1 MRRAGLVCVG
11 EVACGFAVTVPRPA
25 CVQACQRALDEQD
38 ARQRLQGLRDAV
50 SPAAPH
56 RRAERHNWPIGGT
69 LQITGQAQSAPGQ
82 AHLPANAPAR
92 QGTLALAATLPMRA
106 LGGLGLLGVVT
117 SSLLLA
123 ASAATAPS
131 LYVRVRDAPWP
142 GWLSGPYQGLG
153 LGIGKG
159 SFETLMLVMVGCYAL
174 ALIGAKALPI
184 GAVAGAILAA
194 HLLLVL
200 GPPLLS
206 QDVFGYIS
214 YARMGALHGLGPY
227 THVPVEAPADP
238 TFAYIGWPFQH
249 SPYGPLFTLAS
260 YAIVPLGFAV
270 DLWAFKL
277 LAVLCSLGATALV
290 AKAAAREGRSPQFA
304 AAFLGLNPVVLAFA
318 VGGAHNDMI
327 TLLLLAGAL
336 MLTAGRSP
344 RFGAAAWP
352 LAVAVGCKVSAGLLL
367 PFLVLAPR
375 RALQRL
381 GVLASATGGLLAVL
395 AIGAVGFGLSLA
407 GFVVPIA
414 EEQQQIA
421 IHSIP
426 AETARLFS
434 LGGTP
439 LWWRYLFLAGF
450 VCVLLICL
458 FRTAKGWDWR
468 LAAGWS
474 TLSLVLCTA
483 WLLPWYAVWALPLAA
498 VAPDRKLRSAVL
510 LFCAYAVAIR
520 LPVAEPLLRPG
531 V

>member
-1 MRRAGLVCVG
+1 M
-11 EVACGFAVTVPRPA
+11 
-25 CVQACQRALDEQD
+25 
-38 ARQRLQGLRDAV
+38 
-50 SPAAPH
+50 
-56 RRAERHNWPIGGT
+56 N
-69 LQITGQAQSAPGQ
+69 GQAQPAPAHAYVQ
-82 AHLPANAPAR
+82 AKAPAR
-92 QGTLALAATLPMRA
+92 EGTLALVGALPLRA
-106 LGGLGLLGVVT
+106 LGGLGLLGVVA
-117 SSLLLA
+117 SALLLA

-153 LGIGKG
+153 LGIGKA
-159 SFETLMLVMVGCYAL
+159 SFETLILVMVGCYVL
-174 ALIGAKALPI
+174 VLIGAKALPI
-184 GAVAGAILAA
+184 GAVAGAIVAA
-194 HLLLVL
+194 HLLLAL

-206 QDVFGYIS
+206 QDVFGYVS
-214 YARMGALHGLGPY
+214 YARMGALHGLAPY

-249 SPYGPLFTLAS
+249 TPYGPLFTLAS
-260 YAIVPLGFAV
+260 YAIVPLGFAA

-277 LAVLCSLGATALV
+277 LAVLCSLGAAALV
-290 AKAAAREGRSPQFA
+290 AKAAAREGHSPQLA
-304 AAFLGLNPVVLAFA
+304 AAFLGLNPVVLVFA
-318 VGGAHNDMI
+318 VGGAHNDMV
-327 TLLLLAGAL
+327 TLLLLAAAL
-336 MLTAGRSP
+336 LLTAGSSP
-344 RFGAAAWP
+344 RFASAAWP
-352 LAVAVGCKVSAGLLL
+352 LSVAVGCKVSAGLLL

-375 RALQRL
+375 KAIQRL
-381 GVLASATGGLLAVL
+381 RVLASAAGGLLAVV

-421 IHSIP
+421 VHSIP

-450 VCVLLICL
+450 TCVVLICL
-458 FRTAKGWDWR
+458 LRAARGWDWR

-474 TLSLVLCTA
+474 TLALVLCTA

>member
-1 MRRAGLVCVG
+1 MRRKEYRLAATSEASWPGCN
-11 EVACGFAVTVPRPA
+11 
-25 CVQACQRALDEQD
+25 RA
-38 ARQRLQGLRDAV
+38 
-50 SPAAPH
+50 AA
-56 RRAERHNWPIGGT
+56 ATATIGPIKST
-69 LQITGQAQSAPGQ
+69 LQITSPAHSVSGQTYVEAGTR
-82 AHLPANAPAR
+82 AR
-92 QGTLALAATLPMRA
+92 AGALALAGSTPLRA
-106 LGGLGLLGVVT
+106 LGALGLLGIVT
-117 SSLLLA
+117 SAFLLA
-123 ASAATAPS
+123 ARAATAPS
-131 LYVRVRDAPWP
+131 SYVRVRDAPWP

-159 SFETLMLVMVGCYAL
+159 SFQTLILVMLGCYAL
-174 ALIGAKALPI
+174 VLVGARALPI
-184 GAVAGAILAA
+184 GALAGAILAA

-214 YARMGALHGLGPY
+214 YARLGALHGLDPY
-227 THVPVEAPADP
+227 THVAVEAPADP

-260 YAIVPLGFAV
+260 YAIVPLGFAA

-277 LAVLCSLGATALV
+277 LAALCSLGATALV
-290 AKAAAREGRSPQFA
+290 AKAVAREGRNPRLA
-304 AAFLGLNPVVLAFA
+304 AAFLGLNPVVLVFA

-327 TLLLLAGAL
+327 TLLLLAAAL
-336 MLTAGRSP
+336 LLTAGGSRGFT
-344 RFGAAAWP
+344 RAAWP
-352 LAVAVGCKVSAGLLL
+352 LAVAVGCKISAGLLL

-375 RALQRL
+375 TALARL
-381 GVLASATGGLLAVL
+381 RTLASAAGGLAAVL
-395 AIGAVGFGLSLA
+395 AIGAAGFGLGLA

-414 EEQQQIA
+414 EQQQQIA

-450 VCVLLICL
+450 LCVTAVCLW
-458 FRTAKGWDWR
+458 RTARGFDWR
-468 LAAGWS
+468 AAAGWS
-474 TLSLVLCTA
+474 TLALVVSTA

-498 VAPDRKLRSAVL
+498 VSPDRKLRSAVL